1 MEKNNLNSKKTEK
14 VLVNFVDRLDEK
26 FQLRVDGGK
35 SAFSLLSS
43 LHIPLDA
50 VVVEKNGQI
59 VDETSLL
66 NSGDFV
72 IIRMVRAYNLYNFLR
87 ELGLWV
93 DEESKDHPSSLYTKR
108 LLWFNDDGQTE
119 LVNKKVSRNEFASF
133 LEDIFVESILEKKL
147 IEEGDTIGLAL
158 SGGRDS
164 LALLYLLAATRKRL
178 PSFRLKGVTICEA
191 SNIRDVVIAKEASC
205 QLEIDQ
211 KLIEIEEV
219 KKIFG
224 LEITM
229 EDALGAIL
237 KKYGLA
243 KAINCA
249 HAYVKTCLEIHFANE
264 GVNKISFGLHNED
277 LLASLLRSVVNG
289 IPFGKSIYQKSWG
302 PFTFIYPLWG
312 ITKKELTIYLDVV
325 APKKHC
331 SQKNPAVFDRGG
343 HSRDL
348 QYFLADS
355 IQTLWPGFSYHAFE
369 GYKKLFSSIRI
380 KSKFNK
386 CRNCQ
391 GIFIPDE
398 ANQSENICYLCQL
411 LMELKLLSKDRV
423 RLLSTSSFDN

>member
-1 MEKNNLNSKKTEK
+1 MSNLNNQKNRK
-14 VLVNFVDRLDEK
+14 VAVTFIDRLDRK
-26 FQLRVDGGK
+26 FQLRVDSGK
-35 SAFSLLSS
+35 PTLPLLSS

-50 VVVEKNGQI
+50 VIIEKNGQI
-59 VDETSLL
+59 VDETSIL
-66 NSGDFV
+66 NFGDSV
-72 IIRMVRAYNLYNFLR
+72 IIRMVRAYHLFDFLLR
-87 ELGLWV
+87 ELDLRVG
-93 DEESKDHPSSLYTKR
+93 EKSKTTSSSLYTKR

-119 LVNKKVSRNEFASF
+119 LIEKRVSRDKFASF
-133 LEDIFVESILEKKL
+133 LENTFIESILEKKL

-178 PSFRLKGVTICEA
+178 PSFRLKGATICEV
-191 SNIRDVVIAKEASC
+191 SNIRDIEIAKEASC

-211 KLIEIEEV
+211 KLIEIGEV

-224 LEITM
+224 LKITM
-229 EDALGAIL
+229 EDTLGFIL
-237 KKYGLA
+237 KRYGLA

-249 HAYVKTCLEIHFANE
+249 HAYVKTCLEIHFAKE
-264 GVNKISFGLHNED
+264 GVNKIAFGLHNED

-331 SQKNPAVFDRGG
+331 SQKNPATFDRGG

-369 GYKKLFSSIRI
+369 GYKKLFSSVQLE
-380 KSKFNK
+380 SKFNK

-391 GIFIPDE
+391 GIFIPNE

-411 LMELKLLSKDRV
+411 LMELKLLNKGRA